1 LALQYKEKIVDSKER
16 AGLWAAAQVEDGMTV
31 GLGTGSTAA
40 WFIRGVARRM
50 RQENLRITLASSSFS
65 TSLLAAELGL
75 SLIPLEQVTRL
86 DLYADGADEFDPS
99 KRLIKGRGAAMVREK
114 HLVHLSDRF
123 LVLVDPSK
131 RVERLG
137 TNFPVP
143 VEVFPFAT
151 GLVGDEL
158 AKLGGQ
164 VTIRPA
170 GTSKDGPVVTDQGN
184 FVLDARFDAAG
195 DVAGLD
201 AAINNIPGVVGHG
214 LFTRYAD
221 RITVAVGHAD
231 RVEIIA

>member
-1 LALQYKEKIVDSKER
+1 MDAKER
-16 AGLWAAAQVEDGMTV
+16 AGIWAASQVEDGMAV

-40 WFIRGVARRM
+40 YFVREVARRV
-50 RQENLRITLASSSFS
+50 REEGLKLRLLASSSYS
-65 TSLLAAELGL
+65 TILQATELGL
-75 SLIPLEQVTRL
+75 PLATLEQVDAL
-86 DLYADGADEFDPS
+86 DVYADGADEFDPR

-114 HLVHLSDRF
+114 HLVHLSSRF

-143 VEVFPFAT
+143 VECLPFAT
-151 GLVGDEL
+151 GLVRDGL
-158 AKLGGQ
+158 RALGAQ
-164 VTIRPA
+164 SVTVRPA
-170 GTSKDGPVVTDQGN
+170 GTSKDGPVVSDQGN

-201 AAINNIPGVVGHG
+201 EAISAIPGVVGHG

-221 RITVAVGHAD
+221 RITVAVGHTD
-231 RVEIIA
+231 RVEIIS

>member
-1 LALQYKEKIVDSKER
+1 VDSKER
-16 AGLWAAAQVEDGMTV
+16 AGTWAAAQVADGMAV

-40 WFIRGVARRM
+40 WFIKGVARRV
-50 RQENLRITLASSSFS
+50 REENLKVTLASSSFS
-65 TSLLAAELGL
+65 TSLMAVDLGL
-75 SLIPLEQVTRL
+75 TLLPLEQVKHL
-86 DLYADGADEFDPS
+86 DLYADGADEFDPA

-143 VEVFPFAT
+143 VEVMPFAVN
-151 GLVGDEL
+151 LVTAEL
-158 AKLGGQ
+158 VKLGAQ
-164 VTIRPA
+164 VTLRPA

-201 AAINNIPGVVGHG
+201 PVINDIPGVVGHG
-214 LFTRYAD
+214 LFTRYSN
-221 RITVAVGHAD
+221 RITVVVGHD
-231 RVEIIA
+231 ERVEVIA

>member
-1 LALQYKEKIVDSKER
+1 MDAKER
-16 AGLWAAAQVEDGMTV
+16 AGEWAASQVADGMVV

-40 WFIRGVARRM
+40 WFIKALARRV
-50 RQENLRITLASSSFS
+50 REEKLKLTLSSSSFS

-75 SLIPLEQVTRL
+75 SLVPLEAASGL
-86 DLYADGADEFDPS
+86 DLYADGADEFDPQR
-99 KRLIKGRGAAMVREK
+99 RLIKGRGAAMIREK
-114 HLVHLSDRF
+114 HLVHQSARF

-143 VEVFPFAT
+143 VEVYPFAS
-151 GLVGDEL
+151 GLVTREL
-158 AKLGGQ
+158 EALGAK
-164 VTIRPA
+164 VTLRPA

-184 FVLDARFDAAG
+184 FVLDARFDPSG

-201 AAINNIPGVVGHG
+201 TVLSSIPGVAGHG

-221 RITVAVGHAD
+221 RITVAVGHDD
-231 RVEIIA
+231 RVEIIG

>member
-1 LALQYKEKIVDSKER
+1 LDSKER
-16 AGLWAAAQVEDGMTV
+16 AGEWAASQVADGMVV
-31 GLGTGSTAA
+31 GLGTGSTAS
-40 WFIRGVARRM
+40 WFIRALARRV
-50 RQENLRITLASSSFS
+50 REENLKLTLSSSSFS

-75 SLIPLEQVTRL
+75 TLVPLEAASGL
-86 DLYADGADEFDPS
+86 DLYADGADEFDPQR
-99 KRLIKGRGAAMVREK
+99 RLIKGRGAAMIREK
-114 HLVHLSDRF
+114 HLVHQSARF

-143 VEVFPFAT
+143 VEVYPFASA
-151 GLVGDEL
+151 LVTREL
-158 AKLGGQ
+158 EALGAKVVL
-164 VTIRPA
+164 RPA

-184 FVLDARFDAAG
+184 FVLDARFDPSG

-201 AAINNIPGVVGHG
+201 AVIASIPGVAGHG

-231 RVEIIA
+231 RVEIIG

>member
-1 LALQYKEKIVDSKER
+1 MDAKER
-16 AGLWAAAQVEDGMTV
+16 AGEWAASQVRDGMAV

-40 WFIRGVARRM
+40 FFIRGVARRV
-50 RQENLRITLASSSFS
+50 REEGLKLRLLASSSYS
-65 TSLLAAELGL
+65 TILLATELGL
-75 SLIPLEQVTRL
+75 PLATLEQVDAL
-86 DLYADGADEFDPS
+86 DLYADGADEFDPQ

-114 HLVHLSDRF
+114 HLVHLSSRF

-143 VEVFPFAT
+143 VECLPFAT
-151 GLVGDEL
+151 GLVRNEL
-158 AKLGGQ
+158 LKLGARE
-164 VTIRPA
+164 VAVRPA
-170 GTSKDGPVVTDQGN
+170 GTSKDGPVVSDQGN

-201 AAINNIPGVVGHG
+201 GAINAIPGVVGHG

-221 RITVAVGHAD
+221 RVTVAVGHAD
-231 RVEIIA
+231 RVEVIG